1 LFLVRCSNNPFRQAE
16 IYLLML
22 VSNQI
27 ALAVEKAMAYEQIRE
42 LKEKLAQETVYFEEQ
57 IHDETC
63 FEEIVGKSAVL
74 RSVLANVET
83 VAPIDSTVLICGET
97 GTGKELV
104 AHAIHNLS
112 PRRALTPLSN
122 SIALPSRLRLM
133 RKLSQEK
140 LAEMSDVHRNFIGLV
155 ERGRENL
162 SLEKLVNIARALK
175 VWPGELFEHFPRP
188 K

>member
-1 LFLVRCSNNPFRQAE
+1 
-16 IYLLML
+16 
-22 VSNQI
+22 
-27 ALAVEKAMAYEQIRE
+27 
-42 LKEKLAQETVYFEEQ
+42 
-57 IHDETC
+57 
-63 FEEIVGKSAVL
+63 
-74 RSVLANVET
+74 
-83 VAPIDSTVLICGET
+83 
-97 GTGKELV
+97 
-104 AHAIHNLS
+104 
-112 PRRALTPLSN
+112 
-122 SIALPSRLRLM
+122 M

>member
-1 LFLVRCSNNPFRQAE
+1 MAQDPHILFGERL
-16 IYLLML
+16 
-22 VSNQI
+22 
-27 ALAVEKAMAYEQIRE
+27 RE
-42 LKEKLAQETVYFEEQ
+42 
-57 IHDETC
+57 
-63 FEEIVGKSAVL
+63 
-74 RSVLANVET
+74 
-83 VAPIDSTVLICGET
+83 
-97 GTGKELV
+97 
-104 AHAIHNLS
+104 
-112 PRRALTPLSN
+112 
-122 SIALPSRLRLM
+122 LRLM